1 MVKSGTN
8 RLCHFTFLNLER
20 TARTVCFRVNIFIKS
35 IFCDLCLNLNLSRNC
50 NGVWIYEQLC
60 ILYIIR
66 RIIFYPQIIYFFK
79 FKHRLIVNRKVYEQ
93 SGLIQVGKKTNKH
106 RHLKILIVVSVA
118 VTVVNADDM
127 TVVTW
132 QSPPPTKEKKS
143 THQLLQH
150 FFESWWSEENLHA
163 GQRAERRKH
172 VTQRSLRER
181 DR

>member
-60 ILYIIR
+60 ILYKIR
-66 RIIFYPQIIYFFK
+66 RIIFYPQIFLFFL
-79 FKHRLIVNRKVYEQ
+79 FKHSLIVNRKVYEQ

-132 QSPPPTKEKKS
+132 QSPPQQKKRKAHTS
-143 THQLLQH
+143 CSNIFLSLG
-150 FFESWWSEENLHA
+150 
-163 GQRAERRKH
+163 GQRRIYTPVSAQSAGNMSH
-172 VTQRSLRER
+172 SAA
-181 DR
+181 